1 MFGGNHVQTGAGRY
15 FQYHGALKRLGEEA
29 KDYGNRIFILYS
41 DDIVKGKTKER
52 IEESLTSEDLPLQTW
67 HMKVHPIRKVFSWWQ
82 TN

>member
-52 IEESLTSEDLPLQTW
+52 YRHGI
-67 HMKVHPIRKVFSWWQ
+67 
-82 TN
+82 

>member
-52 IEESLTSEDLPLQTW
+52 IEESLTSEGLTFTD
-67 HMKVHPIRKVFSWWQ
+67 MAYEGPIRKVSSWWQ